1 MFCQEWE
8 INELGSS
15 PMLNNY
21 LLPSSW
27 CCPTPSHLKQHYLK
41 SRSYSSPCYLK
52 GDLLNIVLRIDLVF
66 FFVSLP
72 SQHPRQA
79 TPTHLAPQCKLCKY
93 YIPSLARDTVS
104 SLLQVSTTLSSITS
118 WHLPSAPTSTLF
130 FLPFPKEYN
139 KIMCLFQHI
148 PTHTGPGIP

>member
-15 PMLNNY
+15 PMLNNN

-27 CCPTPSHLKQHYLK
+27 CCPTPSHPTQHYLK
-41 SRSYSSPCYLK
+41 SWSYSSPCYLK

-72 SQHPRQA
+72 STNPGSNISFPSANCANITFPLSPGTQA
-79 TPTHLAPQCKLCKY
+79 PCIHHSLFNYILAAPQCSNL
-93 YIPSLARDTVS
+93 R
-104 SLLQVSTTLSSITS
+104 SLL
-118 WHLPSAPTSTLF
+118 PP
-130 FLPFPKEYN
+130 
-139 KIMCLFQHI
+139 I
-148 PTHTGPGIP
+148 PQRI

>member
-15 PMLNNY
+15 PMLNNN

-27 CCPTPSHLKQHYLK
+27 CCPTPSHPTQHYLK
-41 SRSYSSPCYLK
+41 SWSYSSPCYLK

-72 SQHPRQA
+72 STNPGRQ
-79 TPTHLAPQCKLCKY
+79 PQHLAPQCKLCKY
-93 YIPSLARDTVS
+93 YIPSLSGTQAPVS
-104 SLLQVSTTLSSITS
+104 RYPPLSLQLHLGSSPVLQPTLSSS
-118 WHLPSAPTSTLF
+118 SHS
-130 FLPFPKEYN
+130 PKN
-139 KIMCLFQHI
+139 II
-148 PTHTGPGIP
+148 R

>member
-15 PMLNNY
+15 PMLNNN

-27 CCPTPSHLKQHYLK
+27 CCPTPSHPTQHYLK
-41 SRSYSSPCYLK
+41 SWSYSSPCYLK

-72 SQHPRQA
+72 STNPGRQ
-79 TPTHLAPQCKLCKY
+79 PQYLAPQCKLCKY
-93 YIPSLARDTVS
+93 YIPSLSGDTGS
-104 SLLQVSTTLSSITS
+104 SILVSTTLSSITS
-118 WHLPSAPTSTLF
+118 WQLPSAPTYTLF